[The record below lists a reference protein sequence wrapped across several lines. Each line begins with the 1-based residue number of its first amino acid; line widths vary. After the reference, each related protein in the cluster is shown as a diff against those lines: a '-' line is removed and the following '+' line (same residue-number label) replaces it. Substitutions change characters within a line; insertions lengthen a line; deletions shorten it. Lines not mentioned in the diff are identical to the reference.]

1 MCSKLKDLY
10 FLGQKKKKEDG
21 EIGFQLQMMQK
32 EFSLRWRAKGGFFPM
47 TNVTAVLEVKME
59 ALP

>member
-1 MCSKLKDLY
+1 ML
-10 FLGQKKKKEDG
+10 
-21 EIGFQLQMMQK
+21 QK

-59 ALP
+59 ALPRNDFQFSSVQLLSHV